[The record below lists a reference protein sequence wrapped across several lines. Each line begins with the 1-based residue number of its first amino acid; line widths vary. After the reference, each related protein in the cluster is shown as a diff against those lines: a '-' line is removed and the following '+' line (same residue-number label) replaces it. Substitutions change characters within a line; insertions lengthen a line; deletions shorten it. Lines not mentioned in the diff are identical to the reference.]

1 MPFNGEE
8 QPQEVYMIKD
18 DVKQIGQSFKQRREE
33 LAISLREIENATSI
47 RLNFLQ
53 AIEEGDMAK
62 LISPVYA
69 QGFIKQYALF
79 LGMDADKLVRDHPDI
94 FQRPLKQKQEFFYGI
109 GTLESRGHPGSHVKS
124 LPNVVWI
131 AALIVVLLGAYA
143 FAKYLEVI

>member
-1 MPFNGEE
+1 
-8 QPQEVYMIKD
+8 MIKD

-53 AIEEGDMAK
+53 AIEEGDMSK

-69 QGFIKQYALF
+69 QGFIKQYALY
-79 LGMDADKLVRDHPDI
+79 LGMDTEKLVKEHPDI
-94 FQRPLKQKQEFFYGI
+94 FQRPLKQKQDFSYGI

-124 LPNVVWI
+124 LPNGVWI
-131 AALIVVLLGAYA
+131 AALGVILLAAWY
-143 FAKYLEVI
+143 FAKYLNVI

>member
-1 MPFNGEE
+1 MKRWL
-8 QPQEVYMIKD
+8 MIKD

-53 AIEEGDMAK
+53 AIEEGDMSK

-69 QGFIKQYALF
+69 QGFIKQYALY
-79 LGMDADKLVRDHPDI
+79 LGMDTEKLVKEHPDI
-94 FQRPLKQKQEFFYGI
+94 FQRPLKQKQDFSYGI

-124 LPNVVWI
+124 LPNGVWI
-131 AALIVVLLGAYA
+131 AALGVILLAAWY
-143 FAKYLEVI
+143 FAKYLNVI